1 MTMEKYTAAQVGPSA
16 GAGRP
21 HLRAVS
27 PGNEAASAE
36 RRARLLGAF
45 DRLDPASR
53 ADLLELCETI
63 SGSRGE
69 VRTERAELQG
79 IIHRVYAAAGLA

>member
-1 MTMEKYTAAQVGPSA
+1 MEKYTAAQVGPSA

-21 HLRAVS
+21 SLRAVNPS
-27 PGNEAASAE
+27 NENASAE

-45 DRLDPASR
+45 ERIDPASR

-63 SGSRGE
+63 SHTRGE
-69 VRTERAELQG
+69 ARTERAELQG
-79 IIHRVYAAAGLA
+79 IIRRVYAAGGLA